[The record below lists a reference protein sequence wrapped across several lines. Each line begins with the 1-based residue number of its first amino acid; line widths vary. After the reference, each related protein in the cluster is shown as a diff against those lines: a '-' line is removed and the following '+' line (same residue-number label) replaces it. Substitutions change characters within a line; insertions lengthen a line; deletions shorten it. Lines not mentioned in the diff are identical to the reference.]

1 MYQALFRCCLIH
13 LGRGY
18 PHFQMWK
25 VKFRQGKWP
34 LQGHA
39 AYNFKKQALIPNLL
53 LYKSKDYAAYSI
65 LSGKIN
71 MDLLS
76 CHTRARMD
84 QVHAPWGAL
93 RVQKRGKW
101 VRSNKILIL

>member
-1 MYQALFRCCLIH
+1 MMYQALFRCYLIH

-39 AYNFKKQALIPNLL
+39 AYNFKNQALIPNLP
-53 LYKSKDYAAYSI
+53 LYKSKDCAAYSI

-76 CHTRARMD
+76 CHTRQEWTKSMHPGVPLGYRIEKSGLE
-84 QVHAPWGAL
+84 VI
-93 RVQKRGKW
+93 
-101 VRSNKILIL
+101 RS